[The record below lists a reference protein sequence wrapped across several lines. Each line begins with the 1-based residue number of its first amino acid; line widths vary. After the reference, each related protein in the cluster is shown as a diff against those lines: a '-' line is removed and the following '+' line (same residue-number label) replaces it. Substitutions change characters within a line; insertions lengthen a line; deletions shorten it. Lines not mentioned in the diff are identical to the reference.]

1 MIEWLQTLVAGS
13 ALPNP
18 HAAIVHF
25 PVALLPTALVLDL
38 GALLFRRRIW
48 MDKAAATLYFFGT
61 VGAAAAY
68 LTGIKASESMWRIS
82 ENAQA
87 TMGDHK
93 DLALVTLLAFSA
105 ITLLRVMAS
114 WLARNDKV
122 VPIGFFRLLGV
133 IAGMAGIILLV
144 ATADFGGRLVYRHG
158 IGVQDAPAGISNVD
172 SFDEDPLEP

>member
-1 MIEWLQTLVAGS
+1 MMEWLQTLMSGS
-13 ALPNP
+13 AIPNP
-18 HAAIVHF
+18 HAAIIHF

-38 GALLFRRRIW
+38 GALLFRRRVW
-48 MDKAAATLYFFGT
+48 MEKAAAAMYFLGT
-61 VGAAAAY
+61 VGAAVAY
-68 LTGIKASESMWRIS
+68 LTGIKASESMWKIS

-87 TMGDHK
+87 TMRDHK

-105 ITLLRVMAS
+105 ITLLRVIAS

-133 IAGMAGIILLV
+133 IAAMAGIILLA

-158 IGVQDAPAGISNVD
+158 MGVQDAPAGVLSAD
-172 SFDEDPLEP
+172 SYGEDPLEP